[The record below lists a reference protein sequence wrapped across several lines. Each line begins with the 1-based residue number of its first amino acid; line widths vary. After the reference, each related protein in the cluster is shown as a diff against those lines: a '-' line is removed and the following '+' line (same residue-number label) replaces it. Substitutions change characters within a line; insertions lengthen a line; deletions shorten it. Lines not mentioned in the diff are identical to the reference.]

1 MSIRPALAPGAAVCS
16 APAVDADAAA
26 APSDA
31 SVAVRNV
38 RRSMV
43 VMTRKCSRASA
54 VTSGDFCSRTLHK
67 DPLTDFLRKDYASTN
82 RRDATERQER
92 SLGRKASLG

>member
-1 MSIRPALAPGAAVCS
+1 MSIRPALAAGTDVCS
-16 APAVDADAAA
+16 YLAACADAAA

-43 VMTRKCSRASA
+43 V
-54 VTSGDFCSRTLHK
+54 VWRTV
-67 DPLTDFLRKDYASTN
+67 
-82 RRDATERQER
+82 
-92 SLGRKASLG
+92 